1 MDAHKKNLKEVI
13 DRFIQEGSETLKT
26 VKKNKDGLTHQVLE
40 SLAQRIWDL
49 HHFAVELLEKEK
61 QMDESTRYN
70 AIIIKDLTESEIALN
85 GDQENSISLLNA
97 AGETKK
103 AHKDK
108 MLRTLIES
116 WAVEENLK
124 EVLFDDLIQISKE
137 LAA

>member
-1 MDAHKKNLKEVI
+1 MDKYKQNLKSVI
-13 DRFIQEGSETLKT
+13 DSFIQEGSATLKT
-26 VKKNKDGLTHQVLE
+26 AKLNKKALTHQVLD

-61 QMDESTRYN
+61 HMDESTRYN
-70 AIIIKDLTESEIALN
+70 AIIIKDLTESEIAFD

-97 AGETKK
+97 AGETMQSKK
-103 AHKDK
+103 DT
-108 MLRTLIES
+108 MLRALIES